1 MSEGYLHIL
10 NIVEQEI
17 NLIEGDEYK
26 NDVKRWWRNI
36 SSCYRRMRLSKIK
49 LTTQIPSQGNT

>member
-26 NDVKRWWRNI
+26 NDVKR
-36 SSCYRRMRLSKIK
+36 
-49 LTTQIPSQGNT
+49 